1 MDKLETMQVFVEVAE
16 RESFVEAS
24 KKLGLSAPAVT
35 RSIARLEQS
44 LGTRLFNRTTRH
56 VRLTDAGRHYL
67 CDVKGI
73 LESVEQAEAFVSG
86 SYAKPIGELSITAPI
101 LFGQKYIIPLI
112 TEYLELYPEVT
123 ANAEFYDRIVNMVED
138 NLDVAFRIGHL
149 QDSGLYATRV
159 GSIRRVICA
168 SPSYFSEHGTPQTP
182 SDLTTHKIIQPTSVE
197 TSSHWKFAGEKT
209 EVVKISPHLRC
220 NHNCAAIQA
229 AIGGAGITRLLSYQ
243 VAKDVANGV
252 LQLALEDYEP
262 EPLPV
267 HIVYMEGRR
276 ASAKVRSFVDFAA
289 ERLRDNPFIG
299 D

>member
-112 TEYLELYPEVT
+112 TEYLDLYPEVT

-168 SPSYFSEHGTPQTP
+168 SPTYFSEHGTPQTP
-182 SDLTTHKIIQPTSVE
+182 SDLAEHKIIQPTSVE
-197 TSSHWKFAGEKT
+197 TSNHWKFAGEKA
-209 EVVKISPHLRC
+209 EVVKINPYLRC

-229 AIGGAGITRLLSYQ
+229 ATGGAGITRLLSYQ
-243 VAKDVANGV
+243 VAKDVSNGV

>member
-112 TEYLELYPEVT
+112 TEYLDLYPEVT

-168 SPSYFSEHGTPQTP
+168 SPSYFSEHGTLQTP
-182 SDLTTHKIIQPTSVE
+182 SDLTKHKIIQPTSVE

-252 LQLALEDYEP
+252 LQLALEAYEP

>member
-112 TEYLELYPEVT
+112 TEYLDLYPEVT

-168 SPSYFSEHGTPQTP
+168 SPAYFSVHGTPQTP
-182 SDLTTHKIIQPTSVE
+182 SDLAEHKIIQPTSVE
-197 TSSHWKFAGEKT
+197 TSNHWKFAGEKA
-209 EVVKISPHLRC
+209 EVVKINPHLRC

-229 AIGGAGITRLLSYQ
+229 ATGGAGITRLLSYQ
-243 VAKDVANGV
+243 VAKDVSNGV

>member
-112 TEYLELYPEVT
+112 TEYLDLYPEVT

-168 SPSYFSEHGTPQTP
+168 SPSYFNEHGTPQTP
-182 SDLTTHKIIQPTSVE
+182 SDLTKHKIIQPTSVE

>member
-112 TEYLELYPEVT
+112 TEYLDLYPEVT
-123 ANAEFYDRIVNMVED
+123 ANAEFYDRIVNMLED

-149 QDSGLYATRV
+149 QDSGLYATCV

-168 SPSYFSEHGTPQTP
+168 SPTYFSEHGTPQTP
-182 SDLTTHKIIQPTSVE
+182 SDLAEHKIIQPTSVE
-197 TSSHWKFAGEKT
+197 TSNHWKFSGEKT
-209 EVVKISPHLRC
+209 EVVKINPLLRC

-243 VAKDVANGV
+243 VAKDVASGV

>member
-35 RSIARLEQS
+35 RSVARLEQS

-73 LESVEQAEAFVSG
+73 LESVEHAEAAVTG
-86 SYAKPIGELSITAPI
+86 SFAKPIGELSITAPV
-101 LFGQKYIIPLI
+101 LFGQKYIVPLI
-112 TEYLELYPEVT
+112 TQYLDLYPEVSV
-123 ANAEFYDRIVNMVED
+123 NAVFYDRIVNMVED
-138 NLDVAFRIGHL
+138 NLDVAIRIGNL
-149 QDSGLYATRV
+149 QDSSLYATRV

-168 SPSYFSEHGTPQTP
+168 APEYFAEYGVPQTP
-182 SDLTTHKIIQPTSVE
+182 SDLADHKIIQPTAVE
-197 TSSHWKFAGEKT
+197 TSNQWKFSGEKS
-209 EVVKISPHLRC
+209 EVVKIKPHLRC
-220 NHNCAAIQA
+220 NQNCAAIQA
-229 AIGGAGITRLLSYQ
+229 ATGGAGITRLLSYQ
-243 VAKDVANGV
+243 VAKDVANGA
-252 LQLALEDYEP
+252 LQLALEEYEP
-262 EPLPV
+262 DPLPV

-289 ERLRDNPFIG
+289 KRLRDNPFIG
-299 D
+299 E

>member
-112 TEYLELYPEVT
+112 TEYLDLYPEVT

-168 SPSYFSEHGTPQTP
+168 SPSYFSERGTPQTP
-182 SDLTTHKIIQPTSVE
+182 SDLTKHKIIQPTSVE
-197 TSSHWKFAGEKT
+197 TSSHWKFAGGKT

-289 ERLRDNPFIG
+289 EHLRDNPFIG

>member
-112 TEYLELYPEVT
+112 TEYLDLYPEVT

-182 SDLTTHKIIQPTSVE
+182 SDLTKHKIIQPTSVE
-197 TSSHWKFAGEKT
+197 TSSHWKFGGEKT